1 MFNSTEEALFQ
12 NIWKLC
18 AQKVVLLRITVFK
31 SQIPY
36 SYSIIRHLHF
46 PRVSQK
52 IHYRQDILRNRAN
65 QEEIQPV
72 DLALFRLPTTDGK
85 DDDGVAHNSLKWIFH
100 LRKKPSSNTASSR
113 RRDTSLDVPQLW
125 SFPISFLIYIH
136 IFWNQWSNHATF
148 DYVKVKNCLE
158 AVQKFHCTKRN
169 SINI

>member
-65 QEEIQPV
+65 QEETQPV

-85 DDDGVAHNSLKWIFH
+85 DDDGVAHNSPK
-100 LRKKPSSNTASSR
+100 
-113 RRDTSLDVPQLW
+113 
-125 SFPISFLIYIH
+125 
-136 IFWNQWSNHATF
+136 
-148 DYVKVKNCLE
+148 
-158 AVQKFHCTKRN
+158 
-169 SINI
+169 